1 MKKALRTLNV
11 DVKEGIVFLKAGQYY
26 GSDVYEAYPDLF
38 EGGVQKVEPIKTVE
52 EAPEVPEVPEI
63 PEVLVTSSFE
73 EYQNN
78 DEINETE
85 DETEDESLED

>member
-26 GSDVYEAYPDLF
+26 GSDVYEVYPDLF

-52 EAPEVPEVPEI
+52 EVPEVPEVP
-63 PEVLVTSSFE
+63 VTSSFE

-85 DETEDESLED
+85 DETEDDSLED